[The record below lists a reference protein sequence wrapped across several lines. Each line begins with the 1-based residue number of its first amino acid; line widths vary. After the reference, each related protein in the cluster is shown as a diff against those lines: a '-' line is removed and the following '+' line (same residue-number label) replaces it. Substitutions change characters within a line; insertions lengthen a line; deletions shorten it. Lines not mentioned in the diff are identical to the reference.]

1 MQSHTGKDCRTK
13 QAWRLTDPYTGCSRR
28 WSCFRKHFEA
38 LSNRGRANRVL
49 SRLALT
55 VLLTG
60 PPIGALPP
68 PPADEYHVKAAFL
81 YNFAR
86 FAEWPLEV
94 FQGPD
99 DPFVICVLGRDP
111 FGHALDDVVAG
122 RQISGRKIVV
132 RRFSEALRVVGCR
145 ILFVSSSEPKSD
157 LPVLADMKEQGVL
170 TVGESGSAT
179 SAGMI
184 INLKVEGGK
193 IRFEIHTDPADREKL
208 RFSSLL
214 LSLAIVSKE

>member
-1 MQSHTGKDCRTK
+1 MPSHTGTDCE
-13 QAWRLTDPYTGCSRR
+13 AELASGLAYPDPVCARR
-28 WSCFRKHFEA
+28 KSCFRKN
-38 LSNRGRANRVL
+38 LVTLLNRGWAML
-49 SRLALT
+49 SRLSLT

-60 PPIGALPP
+60 PPIAALPP
-68 PPADEYHVKAAFL
+68 PPTDEYHVKAAFL

-86 FAEWPLEV
+86 FTEWPPEV

-111 FGHALDDVVAG
+111 FGLALDEVIVG
-122 RQISGRKIVV
+122 RQISGRKIVA
-132 RRFSEALRVVGCR
+132 RRFSEVHRVVGCR

-157 LPVLADMKEQGVL
+157 LSVLAGMKEPGVL

-184 INLKVEGGK
+184 INLKLDGGR

-214 LSLAIVSKE
+214 LNLANVSKE